1 MFQINFP
8 PNGFITS
15 SDLPQLEQLLPP
27 REEVII
33 PEDGEEVE
41 LVKID
46 PKEQARNRSQY
57 GVSMERYFNSSNE
70 IYK

>member
-57 GVSMERYFNSSNE
+57 GVSMERHFNSSNG
-70 IYK
+70 I